1 MAVISALR
9 YKLVAPGFAF
19 NTQGKSMSDISPFVI
34 SISDQ
39 QITDLNNRIANTRWP
54 DAETA
59 ADWNQGVPLAYVK
72 ELVQYW
78 GEQYDQQRLANRL
91 NAFDNFKTNLLG
103 LNIHFMHI
111 RSSNPNARPL
121 LLTHGWPGSVVE
133 FLKVIGP
140 LTEPQEHGGK
150 ADDAFHLVIPSL
162 PGYGFSDKP
171 QATGWGVEKIAEAWS
186 ALMARL
192 GYSQYFA
199 QGGDWGSVITSY
211 IARQDPEHCLGIHIN
226 MGIVAPDP
234 NAENLTA
241 NELSIMAGWKYYQD
255 WDSGYS
261 KQQATRPQTL
271 GYGLVDSPSGQAA
284 WIVEKFYQ
292 WMDCDGHP
300 ENIVS
305 RDELLDNIMV
315 YWLTGSGASSARLYW
330 ESFGGGEGRE
340 QPVSIPMGATISTK
354 DIFRTSE
361 RFASRVFTNIV
372 YWKDKEEGG
381 HFAAFEQPNAFVSEL
396 RECFGVMPQPDP
408 G

>member
-1 MAVISALR
+1 M
-9 YKLVAPGFAF
+9 
-19 NTQGKSMSDISPFVI
+19 TDISPFVI
-34 SISDQ
+34 SISDE
-39 QITDLNNRIANTRWP
+39 QIIDLKNRIANTRWP
-54 DAETA
+54 DAETTSG
-59 ADWNQGVPLAYVK
+59 WNQGVPRAYIK

-111 RSSNPNARPL
+111 KSSNPNARPL

-140 LTEPQEHGGK
+140 LTEPQEHGGT

-171 QATGWGVEKIAEAWS
+171 QATGWGVEKIADAWS
-186 ALMARL
+186 TLMARL

-292 WMDCDGHP
+292 WMDCGGHP

-340 QPVSIPMGATISTK
+340 QPVSIPMGATISAK

-381 HFAAFEQPNAFVSEL
+381 HFAAFEQPNAFVNEL

>member
-1 MAVISALR
+1 M
-9 YKLVAPGFAF
+9 
-19 NTQGKSMSDISPFVI
+19 TDISPFVI
-34 SISDQ
+34 SISDE
-39 QITDLNNRIANTRWP
+39 QITDLKNRIANTRWP
-54 DAETA
+54 DAETTSG
-59 ADWNQGVPLAYVK
+59 WNQGVPLAYVK

-78 GEQYDQQRLANRL
+78 GEHYDQQRLANRL

-111 RSSNPNARPL
+111 KSSNPNARPL

-140 LTEPQEHGGK
+140 LTEPQEHGGT

-171 QATGWGVEKIAEAWS
+171 QATGWGVEKIADAWS
-186 ALMARL
+186 TLMARL

-292 WMDCDGHP
+292 WMDCGGHP

-340 QPVSIPMGATISTK
+340 QPVSIPMGATISAK

>member
-1 MAVISALR
+1 M
-9 YKLVAPGFAF
+9 
-19 NTQGKSMSDISPFVI
+19 TDISPFVI
-34 SISDQ
+34 SISDE
-39 QITDLNNRIANTRWP
+39 QIIDLKNRIANTRWP
-54 DAETA
+54 DAETTSG
-59 ADWNQGVPLAYVK
+59 WNQGVPRTYIK

-111 RSSNPNARPL
+111 KSSNPNARPL

-140 LTEPQEHGGK
+140 LTEPQEHGGT

-171 QATGWGVEKIAEAWS
+171 QATGWGVEKIADAWS
-186 ALMARL
+186 TLMARL

-292 WMDCDGHP
+292 WMDCGGHP

-340 QPVSIPMGATISTK
+340 QPVSIPMGATISAK

-396 RECFGVMPQPDP
+396 RECFGVMPQPDL

>member
-1 MAVISALR
+1 
-9 YKLVAPGFAF
+9 
-19 NTQGKSMSDISPFVI
+19 MSDISPFVN
-34 SISDQ
+34 SISDE

-54 DAETA
+54 DAETTSG
-59 ADWNQGVPLAYVK
+59 WNQGVPLAYVK

-111 RSSNPNARPL
+111 KSSNPNARPL

-140 LTEPQEHGGK
+140 LTEPQEHGGT

-171 QATGWGVEKIAEAWS
+171 QATGWGVEKIADAWS
-186 ALMARL
+186 TLMARL

-199 QGGDWGSVITSY
+199 QGGDWGSVVTSY

-271 GYGLVDSPSGQAA
+271 GYSLVDSPSGQAA

-292 WMDCDGHP
+292 WMDCGGHP

-315 YWLTGSGASSARLYW
+315 YWLTGSGASSAQLYW

-340 QPVSIPMGATISTK
+340 QPVMIPMGATISAK

-396 RECFGVMPQPDP
+396 RECFAVMPQPDP
-408 G
+408 V

>member
-1 MAVISALR
+1 M
-9 YKLVAPGFAF
+9 
-19 NTQGKSMSDISPFVI
+19 TDISPFVI
-34 SISDQ
+34 SISDE
-39 QITDLNNRIANTRWP
+39 QITDLKNRIANTRWP
-54 DAETA
+54 DAETTSG
-59 ADWNQGVPLAYVK
+59 WNQGVPLAYVK

-111 RSSNPNARPL
+111 KSSNPNARPL

-133 FLKVIGP
+133 FLKVIDP
-140 LTEPQEHGGK
+140 LTEPQEHGGT

-171 QATGWGVEKIAEAWS
+171 QATGWGVEKIADAWS
-186 ALMARL
+186 TLMARL

-211 IARQDPEHCLGIHIN
+211 IARQDPKHCLGIHIN

-271 GYGLVDSPSGQAA
+271 GYSLVDSPSGQAA

-292 WMDCDGHP
+292 WMDCGGHP

-315 YWLTGSGASSARLYW
+315 YWLTGSGTSSARLYW

-340 QPVSIPMGATISTK
+340 QPVSIPMGATISAK

>member
-1 MAVISALR
+1 
-9 YKLVAPGFAF
+9 
-19 NTQGKSMSDISPFVI
+19 MSDISPFVI

-54 DAETA
+54 DAETT

>member
-1 MAVISALR
+1 M
-9 YKLVAPGFAF
+9 
-19 NTQGKSMSDISPFVI
+19 TDISPFVI
-34 SISDQ
+34 SISDE
-39 QITDLNNRIANTRWP
+39 QITDLKNRIANTRWP
-54 DAETA
+54 DAETTSG
-59 ADWNQGVPLAYVK
+59 WNQGVPLAYVK

-111 RSSNPNARPL
+111 KSSNPNARPL

-140 LTEPQEHGGK
+140 LTEPQEHGGT

-171 QATGWGVEKIAEAWS
+171 QATGWGVEKIADAWS
-186 ALMARL
+186 TLMARL

-271 GYGLVDSPSGQAA
+271 GYSLVDSPSGQAA

-292 WMDCDGHP
+292 WMDCGGHP

-315 YWLTGSGASSARLYW
+315 YWLTSSGASSAQLYW

-340 QPVSIPMGATISTK
+340 QPVLIPMGATISAK

>member
-1 MAVISALR
+1 M
-9 YKLVAPGFAF
+9 
-19 NTQGKSMSDISPFVI
+19 TDISPFVI
-34 SISDQ
+34 SISDE
-39 QITDLNNRIANTRWP
+39 QITDLKNRIANTRWP
-54 DAETA
+54 DAETTSG
-59 ADWNQGVPLAYVK
+59 WNQGVPLAYVK

-111 RSSNPNARPL
+111 KSSNPNARPL

-140 LTEPQEHGGK
+140 LTEPQEHGGT

-171 QATGWGVEKIAEAWS
+171 QATGWGVEKIADAWS
-186 ALMARL
+186 TLMARL

-271 GYGLVDSPSGQAA
+271 GYSLVDSPSGQAA

-292 WMDCDGHP
+292 WMDCGGHP

-340 QPVSIPMGATISTK
+340 QPVSIPMGATISAK

>member
-1 MAVISALR
+1 
-9 YKLVAPGFAF
+9 
-19 NTQGKSMSDISPFVI
+19 MSDISPFVI

-91 NAFDNFKTNLLG
+91 NAFNNFKTNLLG
-103 LNIHFMHI
+103 LNFHFMHI

-171 QATGWGVEKIAEAWS
+171 QAIGWGVEKIAEAWS

>member
-1 MAVISALR
+1 M
-9 YKLVAPGFAF
+9 
-19 NTQGKSMSDISPFVI
+19 TDISPFVI
-34 SISDQ
+34 SISDE
-39 QITDLNNRIANTRWP
+39 QIIDLKNRIANTRWP
-54 DAETA
+54 DAETTSG
-59 ADWNQGVPLAYVK
+59 WNQGVPLAYVK

-103 LNIHFMHI
+103 SSIHYMHI
-111 RSSNPNARPL
+111 NSSNPNARPL

-140 LTEPQEHGGK
+140 LTEPQEHGGT

-171 QATGWGVEKIAEAWS
+171 QATGWGVEKIADAWS

-292 WMDCDGHP
+292 WMDCGGHP

-340 QPVSIPMGATISTK
+340 QPVSIPMGATISAK

>member
-1 MAVISALR
+1 M
-9 YKLVAPGFAF
+9 
-19 NTQGKSMSDISPFVI
+19 TDISPFVI
-34 SISDQ
+34 SISDE
-39 QITDLNNRIANTRWP
+39 QITDLKNRIANTRWP
-54 DAETA
+54 DAETTSG
-59 ADWNQGVPLAYVK
+59 WNQGVPLAYVK

-111 RSSNPNARPL
+111 KSSNPNARPL

-140 LTEPQEHGGK
+140 LTEPQEHGGT

-171 QATGWGVEKIAEAWS
+171 QATGWGVEKIADAWS
-186 ALMARL
+186 TLMARL

-211 IARQDPEHCLGIHIN
+211 IARQDPKHCLGIHIN

-271 GYGLVDSPSGQAA
+271 GYSLVDSPSGQAA

-292 WMDCDGHP
+292 WMDCGGHP

-305 RDELLDNIMV
+305 RDELLENTSV
-315 YWLTGSGASSARLYW
+315 YWHTW
-330 ESFGGGEGRE
+330 
-340 QPVSIPMGATISTK
+340 
-354 DIFRTSE
+354 
-361 RFASRVFTNIV
+361 
-372 YWKDKEEGG
+372 
-381 HFAAFEQPNAFVSEL
+381 
-396 RECFGVMPQPDP
+396 
-408 G
+408 

>member
-1 MAVISALR
+1 
-9 YKLVAPGFAF
+9 
-19 NTQGKSMSDISPFVI
+19 MSDISPFVI

-54 DAETA
+54 DAETT

-211 IARQDPEHCLGIHIN
+211 IARQDPKHCLGIHIN

>member
-1 MAVISALR
+1 M
-9 YKLVAPGFAF
+9 
-19 NTQGKSMSDISPFVI
+19 TDISPFVI
-34 SISDQ
+34 SISDE
-39 QITDLNNRIANTRWP
+39 QIIDLKNRIANTRWP
-54 DAETA
+54 DAETTSG
-59 ADWNQGVPLAYVK
+59 WNQGVPLAYVK

-111 RSSNPNARPL
+111 KSSNPNARPL

-140 LTEPQEHGGK
+140 LTEPQEHGGT

-171 QATGWGVEKIAEAWS
+171 QATGWGVEKIADAWS
-186 ALMARL
+186 TLMARL

-292 WMDCDGHP
+292 WMDCGGHP

-340 QPVSIPMGATISTK
+340 QPVSIPMGATISAK

-372 YWKDKEEGG
+372 YWKDKEKGG
-381 HFAAFEQPNAFVSEL
+381 HFAALEQPNAFVSEL

>member
-1 MAVISALR
+1 
-9 YKLVAPGFAF
+9 
-19 NTQGKSMSDISPFVI
+19 MSDISPFVI

-54 DAETA
+54 DAETT

-91 NAFDNFKTNLLG
+91 NAFNNFKTNLLG
-103 LNIHFMHI
+103 LNFHFMHI

>member
-1 MAVISALR
+1 M
-9 YKLVAPGFAF
+9 
-19 NTQGKSMSDISPFVI
+19 TDISPFVI
-34 SISDQ
+34 SISDE
-39 QITDLNNRIANTRWP
+39 QITDLKSRIANTRWP
-54 DAETA
+54 DAETTSG
-59 ADWNQGVPLAYVK
+59 WNQGVPLAYVK
-72 ELVQYW
+72 KLVQYW

-91 NAFDNFKTNLLG
+91 NAIDNFKTNLLG

-111 RSSNPNARPL
+111 KSRNPNARPL

-140 LTEPQEHGGK
+140 LTEPQEHGGT

-171 QATGWGVEKIAEAWS
+171 QATGWGVEKIADAWS
-186 ALMARL
+186 TLMARL

-271 GYGLVDSPSGQAA
+271 GYSLVDSPSGQAA

-292 WMDCDGHP
+292 WMDCGGHP

-340 QPVSIPMGATISTK
+340 QPVLIPMGATISAK

-396 RECFGVMPQPDP
+396 RECFAVMPQPDP

>member
-1 MAVISALR
+1 
-9 YKLVAPGFAF
+9 
-19 NTQGKSMSDISPFVI
+19 MSDISPFVI
-34 SISDQ
+34 SISDE
-39 QITDLNNRIANTRWP
+39 QITDLKNRIANTRWP
-54 DAETA
+54 DAETTSG
-59 ADWNQGVPLAYVK
+59 WNQGVPLAYVK

-111 RSSNPNARPL
+111 KSSNPNARPL

-140 LTEPQEHGGK
+140 LTEPQEHGGT

-171 QATGWGVEKIAEAWS
+171 QATGWGVEKIADAWS
-186 ALMARL
+186 TLMARL

-292 WMDCDGHP
+292 WMDCGGHP

-340 QPVSIPMGATISTK
+340 QPVSIPMGATISAK

>member
-1 MAVISALR
+1 
-9 YKLVAPGFAF
+9 
-19 NTQGKSMSDISPFVI
+19 MSDISPFVI
-34 SISDQ
+34 SISDE
-39 QITDLNNRIANTRWP
+39 QITDLKNRIANTRWP
-54 DAETA
+54 DAETTSG
-59 ADWNQGVPLAYVK
+59 WNQGVPLAYVK

-111 RSSNPNARPL
+111 KSSNPNARPL

-140 LTEPQEHGGK
+140 LTEPQEHGGT

-171 QATGWGVEKIAEAWS
+171 QATGWGVEKIADAWS
-186 ALMARL
+186 TLMARL

-292 WMDCDGHP
+292 WMDCGGHP

-340 QPVSIPMGATISTK
+340 QPVSIPMGATISAK

-361 RFASRVFTNIV
+361 RFARRVFTNIV

-381 HFAAFEQPNAFVSEL
+381 HFAAFEQPNAFVNEL

>member
-1 MAVISALR
+1 
-9 YKLVAPGFAF
+9 
-19 NTQGKSMSDISPFVI
+19 MSDISPFVI

-39 QITDLNNRIANTRWP
+39 HITDLNNRIANTRWP
-54 DAETA
+54 DAETT

>member
-1 MAVISALR
+1 M
-9 YKLVAPGFAF
+9 
-19 NTQGKSMSDISPFVI
+19 TDISPFVI
-34 SISDQ
+34 SISDE
-39 QITDLNNRIANTRWP
+39 QITDLKNRIANTRWP
-54 DAETA
+54 DAETTSG
-59 ADWNQGVPLAYVK
+59 WNQGVPLAYVK

-111 RSSNPNARPL
+111 KSSNPNARPL

-140 LTEPQEHGGK
+140 LTEPQEHGGT

-171 QATGWGVEKIAEAWS
+171 QATGWGVEKIADAWS
-186 ALMARL
+186 TLMARL

-292 WMDCDGHP
+292 WMDCGGHP

-340 QPVSIPMGATISTK
+340 QPVSIPMGATISEK

>member
-1 MAVISALR
+1 M
-9 YKLVAPGFAF
+9 
-19 NTQGKSMSDISPFVI
+19 TDISPFVI
-34 SISDQ
+34 SISDE
-39 QITDLNNRIANTRWP
+39 QITDLKNRIANTRWP
-54 DAETA
+54 DAETTSG
-59 ADWNQGVPLAYVK
+59 WNQGVPLAYVK

-111 RSSNPNARPL
+111 KSSNPNARPL

-140 LTEPQEHGGK
+140 LTEPQEHSGT

-171 QATGWGVEKIAEAWS
+171 QATGWGVEKIADAWS
-186 ALMARL
+186 TLMARL

-292 WMDCDGHP
+292 WMDCGGHP

-315 YWLTGSGASSARLYW
+315 YWLTGSGASSAQLYW

-340 QPVSIPMGATISTK
+340 QPVLIPMGATISAK

>member
-1 MAVISALR
+1 
-9 YKLVAPGFAF
+9 
-19 NTQGKSMSDISPFVI
+19 MSDISPFVI
-34 SISDQ
+34 SISDE
-39 QITDLNNRIANTRWP
+39 QITDLKNRIANTRWP
-54 DAETA
+54 DAETTSG
-59 ADWNQGVPLAYVK
+59 WNQGVPLAYVR

-103 LNIHFMHI
+103 LNFHFMHI
-111 RSSNPNARPL
+111 KSSNPKARPL

-140 LTEPQEHGGK
+140 LTEPQEHGGT

-171 QATGWGVEKIAEAWS
+171 QATGWGVEKIADAWS
-186 ALMARL
+186 TLMARL

-292 WMDCDGHP
+292 WMDCGGHP

-340 QPVSIPMGATISTK
+340 KPVSIPMGATISAK

-372 YWKDKEEGG
+372 YWRDKEEGG

>member
-1 MAVISALR
+1 
-9 YKLVAPGFAF
+9 
-19 NTQGKSMSDISPFVI
+19 MSDISPFVI

-54 DAETA
+54 DAETT

-162 PGYGFSDKP
+162 PGYGFSDNP

>member
-1 MAVISALR
+1 M
-9 YKLVAPGFAF
+9 
-19 NTQGKSMSDISPFVI
+19 TDISPFVI
-34 SISDQ
+34 SISDE
-39 QITDLNNRIANTRWP
+39 QISDLKNRIATTRWP
-54 DAETA
+54 DAETTSG
-59 ADWNQGVPLAYVK
+59 WNQGVPLAYVK

-111 RSSNPNARPL
+111 KSSNPNARPL

-140 LTEPQEHGGK
+140 LTEPQEHGGT

-171 QATGWGVEKIAEAWS
+171 QATGWGVEKIADAWS
-186 ALMARL
+186 TLMARL

-271 GYGLVDSPSGQAA
+271 GYSLVDSPSGQAA

-292 WMDCDGHP
+292 WMDCGGHP

-315 YWLTGSGASSARLYW
+315 YWLTSSGASSAQLYW

-340 QPVSIPMGATISTK
+340 QPVLIPMGATISAK

>member
-1 MAVISALR
+1 
-9 YKLVAPGFAF
+9 LVAPGFAF

-54 DAETA
+54 DAETT

-211 IARQDPEHCLGIHIN
+211 VARQDPEHCLGIHIN

>member
-1 MAVISALR
+1 
-9 YKLVAPGFAF
+9 
-19 NTQGKSMSDISPFVI
+19 MSDISPFVI

-171 QATGWGVEKIAEAWS
+171 QATGWGVEKIAEAWA

-211 IARQDPEHCLGIHIN
+211 VARQDPEHCLGIHIN

-241 NELSIMAGWKYYQD
+241 NELSIMEGWKYYQD

-396 RECFGVMPQPDP
+396 RECFDVMPQPDP

>member
-1 MAVISALR
+1 
-9 YKLVAPGFAF
+9 
-19 NTQGKSMSDISPFVI
+19 MSDISPFVI

-54 DAETA
+54 DAETT

-103 LNIHFMHI
+103 LNFHFMHI

>member
-1 MAVISALR
+1 M
-9 YKLVAPGFAF
+9 
-19 NTQGKSMSDISPFVI
+19 TEISPFVI
-34 SISDQ
+34 SISDE
-39 QITDLNNRIANTRWP
+39 QIIDLKNRIANTRWP
-54 DAETA
+54 DAETTSG
-59 ADWNQGVPLAYVK
+59 WNQGVPLAYVK

-91 NAFDNFKTNLLG
+91 NTFDNFKTNLLG
-103 LNIHFMHI
+103 LNFHFMHI
-111 RSSNPNARPL
+111 KSSNPNARPL

-140 LTEPQEHGGK
+140 LTEPQEHGGT

-171 QATGWGVEKIAEAWS
+171 QATGWGVEKIADAWS
-186 ALMARL
+186 TLMARL

-284 WIVEKFYQ
+284 WIIEKFYQ

-340 QPVSIPMGATISTK
+340 QPVLIPMGATISAK

-396 RECFGVMPQPDP
+396 RECFAVMPQPDP

>member
-1 MAVISALR
+1 
-9 YKLVAPGFAF
+9 
-19 NTQGKSMSDISPFVI
+19 MSDISPFVI

-103 LNIHFMHI
+103 LNFHFMHI

>member
-1 MAVISALR
+1 
-9 YKLVAPGFAF
+9 
-19 NTQGKSMSDISPFVI
+19 MSDISPFVI

-54 DAETA
+54 DAETT

-91 NAFDNFKTNLLG
+91 NAFNNFKTNLLG
-103 LNIHFMHI
+103 LNFHFMHI

-211 IARQDPEHCLGIHIN
+211 VARQDPEHCLGIHIN

-292 WMDCDGHP
+292 WMDCNGHP

>member
-1 MAVISALR
+1 M
-9 YKLVAPGFAF
+9 
-19 NTQGKSMSDISPFVI
+19 TDISPFVI
-34 SISDQ
+34 SISDE
-39 QITDLNNRIANTRWP
+39 QIIDLKNRIANTRWP
-54 DAETA
+54 DAETTSG
-59 ADWNQGVPLAYVK
+59 WNQGVPLAYVK

-111 RSSNPNARPL
+111 KSSNPNARPL

-140 LTEPQEHGGK
+140 LTEPQEHGGT

-171 QATGWGVEKIAEAWS
+171 QATGWGVEKIADAWS
-186 ALMARL
+186 TLMARL

-292 WMDCDGHP
+292 WMDCGGHP

-340 QPVSIPMGATISTK
+340 QPVSIPMGATISAK

>member
-1 MAVISALR
+1 M
-9 YKLVAPGFAF
+9 
-19 NTQGKSMSDISPFVI
+19 TDISPFVI
-34 SISDQ
+34 SISDE
-39 QITDLNNRIANTRWP
+39 QITDLKNRIANTRWP
-54 DAETA
+54 DAETTSG
-59 ADWNQGVPLAYVK
+59 WNQGVPLAYVR

-78 GEQYDQQRLANRL
+78 GEQYDQRRLANRL

-111 RSSNPNARPL
+111 KSSNPNARPL

-140 LTEPQEHGGK
+140 LTEPQEHGGT

-171 QATGWGVEKIAEAWS
+171 QATGWGVEKIADAWS
-186 ALMARL
+186 TLMARL

-292 WMDCDGHP
+292 WMDCSGHP

-340 QPVSIPMGATISTK
+340 QPVSIPMGATISAK

>member
-1 MAVISALR
+1 M
-9 YKLVAPGFAF
+9 
-19 NTQGKSMSDISPFVI
+19 TDISPFVI
-34 SISDQ
+34 SISDE
-39 QITDLNNRIANTRWP
+39 QITDLKNRIANTRWP
-54 DAETA
+54 DAETTSG
-59 ADWNQGVPLAYVK
+59 WNQGVPLAYVK

-111 RSSNPNARPL
+111 KSSNPNARPL

-140 LTEPQEHGGK
+140 LTEPQEHGGT

-171 QATGWGVEKIAEAWS
+171 QATGWGVEKIADAWS
-186 ALMARL
+186 TLMARL

-292 WMDCDGHP
+292 WMDCGGHP

-340 QPVSIPMGATISTK
+340 QPVSIPMGATISAK

-361 RFASRVFTNIV
+361 RFARRVFTNIV

>member
-1 MAVISALR
+1 
-9 YKLVAPGFAF
+9 LVAPGFAF

-54 DAETA
+54 DAETT

-78 GEQYDQQRLANRL
+78 GEQYEQQRLANRL

-211 IARQDPEHCLGIHIN
+211 VARQDPEHCLGIHIN